1 MDSTQN
7 KVYPEMTGRISE
19 ISLEENYIIVMQGE
33 DVYSAIRFN
42 IAPETVIRSRFGFR
56 IPLSKLKPGMKVY
69 VKYADFMTMSIPPQ
83 TNPFTIRVVK

>member
-1 MDSTQN
+1 MDNTQN
-7 KVYPEMTGRISE
+7 RVYPEITGRISE
-19 ISLEENYIIVMQGE
+19 ISLEENYIIVGE
-33 DVYSAIRFN
+33 DMHSAIRFN

-56 IPLSKLKPGMKVY
+56 IPLSKLKPGMKVH

>member
-1 MDSTQN
+1 MDNTQN
-7 KVYPEMTGRISE
+7 KVYPEMTGPIFE
-19 ISLEENYIIVMQGE
+19 ISLEENYIIVGE
-33 DVYSAIRFN
+33 DIHSAIRFN

-56 IPLSKLKPGMKVY
+56 IPLKKLKIGKNVH